1 VLISGTI
8 TGSDGSQSQSGNR
21 AWATNLLS
29 NQKAPFYIEF
39 LPPNGG
45 SWYGIDI
52 TDIALNVYQA
62 PTTAE
67 HQYPKITIINH
78 QAAPTATGE
87 YWVKGQIQN
96 VGNQTATG
104 ISMFATFYNS
114 EGTPVATGYTD
125 PIATLAA
132 GSTINFKVAAFDLN
146 QTIVPADKKIV
157 SYSLLVQLKSP
168 MLSGNAPVSTT
179 SATSPPNKQPNAD
192 ADQTILYA
200 AAGAIAIIAGVTT
213 LVLLRR
219 RKLKQPSRSKL
230 MKPVNPSKKAKRN
243 KK

>member
-8 TGSDGSQSQSGNR
+8 TGSYGSQSQSGNR

-45 SWYGIDI
+45 SWYGKDI
-52 TDIALNVYQA
+52 TDITLNVYQA
-62 PTTAE
+62 PTTAQ
-67 HQYPKITIINH
+67 HQYPNITSINH

-96 VGNQTATG
+96 VGTQTATG